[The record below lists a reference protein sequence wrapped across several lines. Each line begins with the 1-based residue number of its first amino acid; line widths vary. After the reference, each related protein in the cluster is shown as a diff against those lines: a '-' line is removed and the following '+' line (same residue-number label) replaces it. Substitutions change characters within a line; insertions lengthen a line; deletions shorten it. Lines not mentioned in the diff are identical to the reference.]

1 MVVLSP
7 PKKERKKER
16 KRSALLLLKSSLY
29 SKASIIRHLSKPD
42 ERTKMS
48 TDAQKAAKVPSS
60 SLSSSSSGGR
70 SAPAH
75 VLFASLHALSAW
87 LSVKSLAFVKA
98 LDQHETDDF
107 GDDIIITNNGGGPRS
122 ALALLH
128 RSACAIHLL
137 RSAMRTY
144 RELRNDDES
153 FFGRRRQKQRRRRRR
168 ISKSKKRESTVK
180 ILDWV
185 FLRNTQTN
193 AHDAKSTLER
203 GERNC
208 ISRNKSRR
216 PERSII

>member
-1 MVVLSP
+1 MFSLLQR
-7 PKKERKKER
+7 KKERKKER

-87 LSVKSLAFVKA
+87 LSVKSLALVKG
-98 LDQHETDDF
+98 DF
-107 GDDIIITNNGGGPRS
+107 GDDIIITHNGEGPRS

-144 RELRNDDES
+144 RELRNDDE
-153 FFGRRRQKQRRRRRR
+153 RQKQRRRRRR
-168 ISKSKKRESTVK
+168 ISSSKKKRKSTVK
-180 ILDWV
+180 VLDWV

-203 GERNC
+203 GERHC
-208 ISRNKSRR
+208 IA
-216 PERSII
+216 

>member
-1 MVVLSP
+1 
-7 PKKERKKER
+7 
-16 KRSALLLLKSSLY
+16 
-29 SKASIIRHLSKPD
+29 
-42 ERTKMS
+42 MS
-48 TDAQKAAKVPSS
+48 TDAQKAAVPSS

-107 GDDIIITNNGGGPRS
+107 GDDIITNNGGPRS

-144 RELRNDDES
+144 RELRNDDE
-153 FFGRRRQKQRRRRRR
+153 RQKQRRRRRR
-168 ISKSKKRESTVK
+168 ISKSKKRKSTVK
-180 ILDWV
+180 VLDWV

-208 ISRNKSRR
+208 IA
-216 PERSII
+216 

>member
-1 MVVLSP
+1 M
-7 PKKERKKER
+7 
-16 KRSALLLLKSSLY
+16 
-29 SKASIIRHLSKPD
+29 SK
-42 ERTKMS
+42 
-48 TDAQKAAKVPSS
+48 TDAQKAAVPSS

-87 LSVKSLAFVKA
+87 LSVKSLALKA
-98 LDQHETDDF
+98 RYHETGDDF
-107 GDDIIITNNGGGPRS
+107 GDDIIITNNGGPRS

-153 FFGRRRQKQRRRRRR
+153 LGRRRQKQRRRRRR
-168 ISKSKKRESTVK
+168 ISSKKKRKSTVK
-180 ILDWV
+180 VLDWV

-208 ISRNKSRR
+208 IA
-216 PERSII
+216 

>member
-1 MVVLSP
+1 
-7 PKKERKKER
+7 
-16 KRSALLLLKSSLY
+16 
-29 SKASIIRHLSKPD
+29 
-42 ERTKMS
+42 MS
-48 TDAQKAAKVPSS
+48 TDAPAAVPSS

-98 LDQHETDDF
+98 HQHETDDF
-107 GDDIIITNNGGGPRS
+107 GDDIIITNNGGPRS

-153 FFGRRRQKQRRRRRR
+153 FFGRRRRQKQRRRRRR
-168 ISKSKKRESTVK
+168 RISSSKKKRKSTVK
-180 ILDWV
+180 VLDWV

-208 ISRNKSRR
+208 IA
-216 PERSII
+216 

>member
-1 MVVLSP
+1 MSTRTP
-7 PKKERKKER
+7 P
-16 KRSALLLLKSSLY
+16 
-29 SKASIIRHLSKPD
+29 
-42 ERTKMS
+42 S
-48 TDAQKAAKVPSS
+48 TDAPAPSS
-60 SLSSSSSGGR
+60 SGR

-107 GDDIIITNNGGGPRS
+107 GDDIIVTNNGPRS
-122 ALALLH
+122 AVALLH

-168 ISKSKKRESTVK
+168 ISSKKKRKSTVK

-208 ISRNKSRR
+208 IA
-216 PERSII
+216 

>member
-1 MVVLSP
+1 M
-7 PKKERKKER
+7 
-16 KRSALLLLKSSLY
+16 
-29 SKASIIRHLSKPD
+29 SKPD

-98 LDQHETDDF
+98 HQHETDDF
-107 GDDIIITNNGGGPRS
+107 GDDIIITHGGGPRS

-168 ISKSKKRESTVK
+168 RISKSKKRKSTVK
-180 ILDWV
+180 VLDWV

-216 PERSII
+216 PERSM

>member
-87 LSVKSLAFVKA
+87 LSVKSLALKA
-98 LDQHETDDF
+98 RYHETDDF
-107 GDDIIITNNGGGPRS
+107 GDDIIITHGGGPKS

-153 FFGRRRQKQRRRRRR
+153 LGRRRQKQRRRRRR
-168 ISKSKKRESTVK
+168 ISSKKRKSTVK
-180 ILDWV
+180 VLDWV

>member
-1 MVVLSP
+1 
-7 PKKERKKER
+7 
-16 KRSALLLLKSSLY
+16 
-29 SKASIIRHLSKPD
+29 
-42 ERTKMS
+42 MS
-48 TDAQKAAKVPSS
+48 TDAQKAAVPSS
-60 SLSSSSSGGR
+60 SLSSSSSSGGR

-98 LDQHETDDF
+98 HQHETDDF
-107 GDDIIITNNGGGPRS
+107 GDDIIITNNGGPRS

-153 FFGRRRQKQRRRRRR
+153 FFGRRRRQKQRRRRRR
-168 ISKSKKRESTVK
+168 RISSSKKKRKSTVK
-180 ILDWV
+180 VLDWV

-208 ISRNKSRR
+208 IA
-216 PERSII
+216 

>member
-87 LSVKSLAFVKA
+87 LSVKSLALVKG
-98 LDQHETDDF
+98 DF
-107 GDDIIITNNGGGPRS
+107 GDDIIITHNGEGPRS

-144 RELRNDDES
+144 RELRNDDE
-153 FFGRRRQKQRRRRRR
+153 RQKQRRRRRR
-168 ISKSKKRESTVK
+168 ISSSKKKRKSTVK
-180 ILDWV
+180 VLDWV

>member
-1 MVVLSP
+1 M
-7 PKKERKKER
+7 
-16 KRSALLLLKSSLY
+16 
-29 SKASIIRHLSKPD
+29 SK
-42 ERTKMS
+42 
-48 TDAQKAAKVPSS
+48 TDAQKAAVPSS

-98 LDQHETDDF
+98 HQHETDDF
-107 GDDIIITNNGGGPRS
+107 GDDIIITNNGGPRS

-153 FFGRRRQKQRRRRRR
+153 LGRRRQKQRRRRRR
-168 ISKSKKRESTVK
+168 ISSKKKRKSTVK
-180 ILDWV
+180 VLDWV

-208 ISRNKSRR
+208 IA
-216 PERSII
+216 

>member
-1 MVVLSP
+1 
-7 PKKERKKER
+7 
-16 KRSALLLLKSSLY
+16 
-29 SKASIIRHLSKPD
+29 
-42 ERTKMS
+42 MS
-48 TDAQKAAKVPSS
+48 TDAQKAAVPSS

-98 LDQHETDDF
+98 HQHETDDF
-107 GDDIIITNNGGGPRS
+107 GDDIIITHNGEGPRS

-153 FFGRRRQKQRRRRRR
+153 FFGRRRRQKQQRRRRRRR
-168 ISKSKKRESTVK
+168 ISSSKKKRKSTVK

-203 GERNC
+203 GERHC
-208 ISRNKSRR
+208 IA
-216 PERSII
+216 

>member
-1 MVVLSP
+1 
-7 PKKERKKER
+7 
-16 KRSALLLLKSSLY
+16 
-29 SKASIIRHLSKPD
+29 
-42 ERTKMS
+42 MS

-87 LSVKSLAFVKA
+87 LSVKSLALKG
-98 LDQHETDDF
+98 DF
-107 GDDIIITNNGGGPRS
+107 GDDIIVTNNGPRS
-122 ALALLH
+122 AVALLH

-144 RELRNDDES
+144 RELRNDDE
-153 FFGRRRQKQRRRRRR
+153 RQKQRRRRRR
-168 ISKSKKRESTVK
+168 ISSSKKKRKSTVK

>member
-1 MVVLSP
+1 
-7 PKKERKKER
+7 
-16 KRSALLLLKSSLY
+16 
-29 SKASIIRHLSKPD
+29 
-42 ERTKMS
+42 
-48 TDAQKAAKVPSS
+48 
-60 SLSSSSSGGR
+60 
-70 SAPAH
+70 

-98 LDQHETDDF
+98 HQHETDDF
-107 GDDIIITNNGGGPRS
+107 GDDIIITHGGGPRS

-144 RELRNDDES
+144 RELRNDES
-153 FFGRRRQKQRRRRRR
+153 LGRRQKQRRRRRR
-168 ISKSKKRESTVK
+168 ISSKKRKSTVK
-180 ILDWV
+180 VLDWV

-208 ISRNKSRR
+208 IA
-216 PERSII
+216 

>member
-1 MVVLSP
+1 
-7 PKKERKKER
+7 
-16 KRSALLLLKSSLY
+16 
-29 SKASIIRHLSKPD
+29 
-42 ERTKMS
+42 MS
-48 TDAQKAAKVPSS
+48 TDAQKAAVPSS

-98 LDQHETDDF
+98 HQHETDDF
-107 GDDIIITNNGGGPRS
+107 GDDIIITNNGGPRS

-168 ISKSKKRESTVK
+168 ISSKKKRKSTVK
-180 ILDWV
+180 VLDWV

-208 ISRNKSRR
+208 IA
-216 PERSII
+216 

>member
-1 MVVLSP
+1 MFSLLQR
-7 PKKERKKER
+7 KKERKKER

-60 SLSSSSSGGR
+60 SLISSSSSGGR

-107 GDDIIITNNGGGPRS
+107 GDDIIVTNNGPRS
-122 ALALLH
+122 AVALLH

-144 RELRNDDES
+144 RELRNDDE
-153 FFGRRRQKQRRRRRR
+153 RQKQRRRRRR
-168 ISKSKKRESTVK
+168 ISSSKKKRKSTVK
-180 ILDWV
+180 VLDWV

>member
-1 MVVLSP
+1 M
-7 PKKERKKER
+7 
-16 KRSALLLLKSSLY
+16 
-29 SKASIIRHLSKPD
+29 SK
-42 ERTKMS
+42 
-48 TDAQKAAKVPSS
+48 TDAQKAAVPSS
-60 SLSSSSSGGR
+60 SSSSSSGGR

-87 LSVKSLAFVKA
+87 LSVKSLALKA
-98 LDQHETDDF
+98 RYHETDDF
-107 GDDIIITNNGGGPRS
+107 GDDIIITHGGGPRS

-168 ISKSKKRESTVK
+168 ISSKKKRKSTVK
-180 ILDWV
+180 VLDWV

>member
-1 MVVLSP
+1 VVVLSP

-87 LSVKSLAFVKA
+87 LSVKSLALVKG
-98 LDQHETDDF
+98 DF
-107 GDDIIITNNGGGPRS
+107 GDDIIITHNGEGPRS

-153 FFGRRRQKQRRRRRR
+153 FFGRRRRQKQQRRRRRRR
-168 ISKSKKRESTVK
+168 ISSSKKKRKSTVK

-203 GERNC
+203 GERHC
-208 ISRNKSRR
+208 IA
-216 PERSII
+216 

>member
-1 MVVLSP
+1 MFSLLQR
-7 PKKERKKER
+7 KKERKKER

-107 GDDIIITNNGGGPRS
+107 GDDIIVTNNGPRS
-122 ALALLH
+122 AVALLH

-144 RELRNDDES
+144 RELRNDDE
-153 FFGRRRQKQRRRRRR
+153 RQKQRRRRRR
-168 ISKSKKRESTVK
+168 ISSSKKKRKSTVK
-180 ILDWV
+180 VLDWV

>member
-1 MVVLSP
+1 M
-7 PKKERKKER
+7 
-16 KRSALLLLKSSLY
+16 
-29 SKASIIRHLSKPD
+29 SK
-42 ERTKMS
+42 
-48 TDAQKAAKVPSS
+48 TDAQKAAVPSS
-60 SLSSSSSGGR
+60 SLSSSSSVDGR

-87 LSVKSLAFVKA
+87 LSVKSLALVKG
-98 LDQHETDDF
+98 DF
-107 GDDIIITNNGGGPRS
+107 GDDIIITHNGEGPRS

-153 FFGRRRQKQRRRRRR
+153 FFGRRRRQKQQRRRRRRR
-168 ISKSKKRESTVK
+168 ISSSKKKRKSTVK

>member
-1 MVVLSP
+1 
-7 PKKERKKER
+7 
-16 KRSALLLLKSSLY
+16 
-29 SKASIIRHLSKPD
+29 
-42 ERTKMS
+42 MS
-48 TDAQKAAKVPSS
+48 TDAQKAAVPSS

-98 LDQHETDDF
+98 HQHETDDF
-107 GDDIIITNNGGGPRS
+107 GDDIIITNNGGPRS

-144 RELRNDDES
+144 RELRNDDE
-153 FFGRRRQKQRRRRRR
+153 RQKQRRRRRR
-168 ISKSKKRESTVK
+168 ISSSKKKRKSTVK
-180 ILDWV
+180 VLDWV

>member
-1 MVVLSP
+1 VVVLSP

-107 GDDIIITNNGGGPRS
+107 GDDIIVTNNGPRS
-122 ALALLH
+122 AVALLH

-153 FFGRRRQKQRRRRRR
+153 LGRRRQKQRRRRRR
-168 ISKSKKRESTVK
+168 ISSKKKRKSTVK
-180 ILDWV
+180 VLDWV

-208 ISRNKSRR
+208 IA
-216 PERSII
+216 

>member
-1 MVVLSP
+1 MLKGGCSLSS
-7 PKKERKKER
+7 KERKKER

-107 GDDIIITNNGGGPRS
+107 GDDIIVTNNGPRS
-122 ALALLH
+122 AVALLH

-144 RELRNDDES
+144 RELRNDDE
-153 FFGRRRQKQRRRRRR
+153 RQKQRRRRRR
-168 ISKSKKRESTVK
+168 ISSSKKKRKSTVK
-180 ILDWV
+180 VLDWV

>member
-60 SLSSSSSGGR
+60 SLISSSSSGGR

-107 GDDIIITNNGGGPRS
+107 GDDIIVTNNGPRS
-122 ALALLH
+122 AVALLH

-153 FFGRRRQKQRRRRRR
+153 LGRRRQKQRRRRRR
-168 ISKSKKRESTVK
+168 ISSKKKRKSTVK
-180 ILDWV
+180 VLDWV

-208 ISRNKSRR
+208 IA
-216 PERSII
+216 

>member
-1 MVVLSP
+1 
-7 PKKERKKER
+7 
-16 KRSALLLLKSSLY
+16 
-29 SKASIIRHLSKPD
+29 
-42 ERTKMS
+42 MS
-48 TDAQKAAKVPSS
+48 TDAQKAAVPSS

-107 GDDIIITNNGGGPRS
+107 GDDIIVTNNGPRS
-122 ALALLH
+122 AVALLH

-144 RELRNDDES
+144 RELRNDDE
-153 FFGRRRQKQRRRRRR
+153 RQKQRRRRRR
-168 ISKSKKRESTVK
+168 ISSSKKKRKSTVK
-180 ILDWV
+180 VLDWV

>member
-1 MVVLSP
+1 M
-7 PKKERKKER
+7 
-16 KRSALLLLKSSLY
+16 
-29 SKASIIRHLSKPD
+29 SK
-42 ERTKMS
+42 
-48 TDAQKAAKVPSS
+48 TDAQKAAVPSS

-98 LDQHETDDF
+98 HQHETDDF
-107 GDDIIITNNGGGPRS
+107 GDDIIVTNNGPRS
-122 ALALLH
+122 AVALLH

-144 RELRNDDES
+144 RELRNDDE
-153 FFGRRRQKQRRRRRR
+153 RQKQRRRRRR
-168 ISKSKKRESTVK
+168 ISSKKKRKSTVK
-180 ILDWV
+180 VLDWV

-208 ISRNKSRR
+208 IA
-216 PERSII
+216 

>member
-1 MVVLSP
+1 M
-7 PKKERKKER
+7 
-16 KRSALLLLKSSLY
+16 
-29 SKASIIRHLSKPD
+29 SK
-42 ERTKMS
+42 
-48 TDAQKAAKVPSS
+48 TDAQKAAVPSS
-60 SLSSSSSGGR
+60 SSSSSSGGR

-87 LSVKSLAFVKA
+87 LSVKSLALKG
-98 LDQHETDDF
+98 DF
-107 GDDIIITNNGGGPRS
+107 GDDIIITHNGGPRS

-144 RELRNDDES
+144 RELRNDDE
-153 FFGRRRQKQRRRRRR
+153 RQKQRRRRRR
-168 ISKSKKRESTVK
+168 ISSKKKRKSTVK

-208 ISRNKSRR
+208 IA
-216 PERSII
+216 

>member
-107 GDDIIITNNGGGPRS
+107 GDDIIVTNNGPRS
-122 ALALLH
+122 AVALLH

-144 RELRNDDES
+144 RELRNDDE
-153 FFGRRRQKQRRRRRR
+153 RQKQRRRRRR
-168 ISKSKKRESTVK
+168 ISSSKKKRKSTVK
-180 ILDWV
+180 VLDWV

>member
-1 MVVLSP
+1 M
-7 PKKERKKER
+7 
-16 KRSALLLLKSSLY
+16 
-29 SKASIIRHLSKPD
+29 SK
-42 ERTKMS
+42 
-48 TDAQKAAKVPSS
+48 TDAQKAAVPSS
-60 SLSSSSSGGR
+60 SSSSSYGGR

-87 LSVKSLAFVKA
+87 LSVKSLALKG
-98 LDQHETDDF
+98 DF
-107 GDDIIITNNGGGPRS
+107 GDDIIITHNGGPRS

-144 RELRNDDES
+144 RELRNDDE
-153 FFGRRRQKQRRRRRR
+153 RQKQRRRRRR
-168 ISKSKKRESTVK
+168 ISSSKKKRKSTVK

-208 ISRNKSRR
+208 IA
-216 PERSII
+216 

>member
-1 MVVLSP
+1 M
-7 PKKERKKER
+7 
-16 KRSALLLLKSSLY
+16 
-29 SKASIIRHLSKPD
+29 SK
-42 ERTKMS
+42 
-48 TDAQKAAKVPSS
+48 TDAQKAAVPSS
-60 SLSSSSSGGR
+60 SSSSSSGGR

-87 LSVKSLAFVKA
+87 LSVKSLALKG
-98 LDQHETDDF
+98 DF
-107 GDDIIITNNGGGPRS
+107 GDDIIITHNGGPRS

-144 RELRNDDES
+144 RELRNDDE
-153 FFGRRRQKQRRRRRR
+153 RQKQRRRRRR
-168 ISKSKKRESTVK
+168 ISSSKKKRKSTVK

-208 ISRNKSRR
+208 IA
-216 PERSII
+216 

>member
-1 MVVLSP
+1 M
-7 PKKERKKER
+7 
-16 KRSALLLLKSSLY
+16 
-29 SKASIIRHLSKPD
+29 SK
-42 ERTKMS
+42 
-48 TDAQKAAKVPSS
+48 TDAQKAAVPSS
-60 SLSSSSSGGR
+60 SLSSSSSVDGR

-107 GDDIIITNNGGGPRS
+107 GDDIIVTNNGPRS
-122 ALALLH
+122 AVALLH

-153 FFGRRRQKQRRRRRR
+153 FFGRRRRQKQQRRRRRRR
-168 ISKSKKRESTVK
+168 ISSSKKKRKSTVK

-203 GERNC
+203 GERHC
-208 ISRNKSRR
+208 IA
-216 PERSII
+216 

>member
-87 LSVKSLAFVKA
+87 LSVKSLALVKG
-98 LDQHETDDF
+98 DF
-107 GDDIIITNNGGGPRS
+107 GDDIIITHNGEGPRS

-144 RELRNDDES
+144 RELRNDDE
-153 FFGRRRQKQRRRRRR
+153 RRQKQRRRRRR
-168 ISKSKKRESTVK
+168 ISKSKKKRKSTVK
-180 ILDWV
+180 VLDWV

-203 GERNC
+203 GERHC
-208 ISRNKSRR
+208 IA
-216 PERSII
+216 

>member
-1 MVVLSP
+1 M
-7 PKKERKKER
+7 
-16 KRSALLLLKSSLY
+16 
-29 SKASIIRHLSKPD
+29 SK
-42 ERTKMS
+42 
-48 TDAQKAAKVPSS
+48 TDAQKAAVSS
-60 SLSSSSSGGR
+60 SSSSSSSGGR

-87 LSVKSLAFVKA
+87 LSVKSLALKG
-98 LDQHETDDF
+98 DF
-107 GDDIIITNNGGGPRS
+107 GDDIIITHNGGPRS

-153 FFGRRRQKQRRRRRR
+153 FFGRRRRQKQRRRRRR
-168 ISKSKKRESTVK
+168 RISSSKKKRKSTVK

>member
-1 MVVLSP
+1 M
-7 PKKERKKER
+7 
-16 KRSALLLLKSSLY
+16 
-29 SKASIIRHLSKPD
+29 SK
-42 ERTKMS
+42 
-48 TDAQKAAKVPSS
+48 TDAQKAAVPSS

-87 LSVKSLAFVKA
+87 LSVKSLALKG
-98 LDQHETDDF
+98 DF
-107 GDDIIITNNGGGPRS
+107 GDDIIITHNGGPRS

-153 FFGRRRQKQRRRRRR
+153 LGRRRQKQRRRRRR
-168 ISKSKKRESTVK
+168 ISSKKKRKSTVK

-208 ISRNKSRR
+208 IA
-216 PERSII
+216 

>member
-1 MVVLSP
+1 
-7 PKKERKKER
+7 
-16 KRSALLLLKSSLY
+16 
-29 SKASIIRHLSKPD
+29 
-42 ERTKMS
+42 MS
-48 TDAQKAAKVPSS
+48 TDAQKAAVPSS

-98 LDQHETDDF
+98 HHETDDF
-107 GDDIIITNNGGGPRS
+107 GDDIITNNGGPRS

-168 ISKSKKRESTVK
+168 RISKSKKRKSTVK
-180 ILDWV
+180 VLDWV

-208 ISRNKSRR
+208 IA
-216 PERSII
+216 

>member
-1 MVVLSP
+1 
-7 PKKERKKER
+7 
-16 KRSALLLLKSSLY
+16 
-29 SKASIIRHLSKPD
+29 
-42 ERTKMS
+42 MS
-48 TDAQKAAKVPSS
+48 TDAQKAAVPSS
-60 SLSSSSSGGR
+60 SLISSSSSGGR

-98 LDQHETDDF
+98 HQHETDDF
-107 GDDIIITNNGGGPRS
+107 GDDIIITNNGGPRS

-168 ISKSKKRESTVK
+168 ISSKKKRKSTVK
-180 ILDWV
+180 VLDWV

-208 ISRNKSRR
+208 IA
-216 PERSII
+216 

>member
-1 MVVLSP
+1 M
-7 PKKERKKER
+7 
-16 KRSALLLLKSSLY
+16 
-29 SKASIIRHLSKPD
+29 SK
-42 ERTKMS
+42 

-87 LSVKSLAFVKA
+87 LSVKSLALVKG
-98 LDQHETDDF
+98 DF
-107 GDDIIITNNGGGPRS
+107 GDDIIVTNNGPRS
-122 ALALLH
+122 AVALLH

-144 RELRNDDES
+144 RELRNDDE
-153 FFGRRRQKQRRRRRR
+153 RRQKQRRRRRR
-168 ISKSKKRESTVK
+168 ISSSKKKRKSTVK

-203 GERNC
+203 GERHC
-208 ISRNKSRR
+208 IA
-216 PERSII
+216 

>member
-1 MVVLSP
+1 M
-7 PKKERKKER
+7 
-16 KRSALLLLKSSLY
+16 
-29 SKASIIRHLSKPD
+29 SK
-42 ERTKMS
+42 
-48 TDAQKAAKVPSS
+48 TDAQKAAVPSS
-60 SLSSSSSGGR
+60 SSSSSSGGR

-87 LSVKSLAFVKA
+87 LSVKSLALKG
-98 LDQHETDDF
+98 DF
-107 GDDIIITNNGGGPRS
+107 GDDIIITHNGGPRS

-153 FFGRRRQKQRRRRRR
+153 LGRRRQKQRRRRRR
-168 ISKSKKRESTVK
+168 ISSKKKRKSTVK

-208 ISRNKSRR
+208 IA
-216 PERSII
+216 

>member
-1 MVVLSP
+1 M
-7 PKKERKKER
+7 
-16 KRSALLLLKSSLY
+16 
-29 SKASIIRHLSKPD
+29 SK
-42 ERTKMS
+42 
-48 TDAQKAAKVPSS
+48 TDAQKAAVPSS
-60 SLSSSSSGGR
+60 SSSSSGGR

-107 GDDIIITNNGGGPRS
+107 GDDIIVTNNGPRS
-122 ALALLH
+122 AVALLH

-144 RELRNDDES
+144 RELRNDDE
-153 FFGRRRQKQRRRRRR
+153 RQKQRRRRRR
-168 ISKSKKRESTVK
+168 ISSSKKKRKSTVK
-180 ILDWV
+180 VLDWV